1 MSVIPQNLEV
11 MSAQKRVMSI
21 TANAEAIDVNVL
33 APILLSSSSTSSY
46 SSSSTTISGS
56 GGAGNPSTSVK
67 S

>member
-1 MSVIPQNLEV
+1 

-21 TANAEAIDVNVL
+21 TANAEAIDVNVF
-33 APILLSSSSTSSY
+33 APLLLSSSYSSST

-56 GGAGNPSTSVK
+56 GGAGKPSTSVK

>member
-1 MSVIPQNLEV
+1 MSV
-11 MSAQKRVMSI
+11 QKRVMSI
-21 TANAEAIDVNVL
+21 TANAEAIDVKVT
-33 APILLSSSSTSSY
+33 APLVLLSSISSTS